1 MIIHYGLLNLVK
13 KTINLVNNKKRT
25 ISSLYVRQYK
35 INFEMQE
42 LIKIEER
49 KINRNY
55 SLVSKIVQ
63 INNKKV
69 VFFVEGK
76 ILIVFN

>member
-1 MIIHYGLLNLVK
+1 
-13 KTINLVNNKKRT
+13 
-25 ISSLYVRQYK
+25 
-35 INFEMQE
+35 MQE

-55 SLVSKIVQ
+55 SLVSKIIQ

>member
-1 MIIHYGLLNLVK
+1 
-13 KTINLVNNKKRT
+13 
-25 ISSLYVRQYK
+25 
-35 INFEMQE
+35 MQE

-76 ILIVFN
+76 ILIVLN

>member
-1 MIIHYGLLNLVK
+1 MESCE
-13 KTINLVNNKKRT
+13 KTINLDNNKKRT

-35 INFEMQE
+35 INIEMQE

>member
-1 MIIHYGLLNLVK
+1 
-13 KTINLVNNKKRT
+13 
-25 ISSLYVRQYK
+25 
-35 INFEMQE
+35 MQE

-55 SLVSKIVQ
+55 SLVCKIVQ

-76 ILIVFN
+76 ILIMLN

>member
-1 MIIHYGLLNLVK
+1 
-13 KTINLVNNKKRT
+13 
-25 ISSLYVRQYK
+25 
-35 INFEMQE
+35 MQE

-76 ILIVFN
+76 ILIVFI

>member
-1 MIIHYGLLNLVK
+1 
-13 KTINLVNNKKRT
+13 
-25 ISSLYVRQYK
+25 
-35 INFEMQE
+35 MQE